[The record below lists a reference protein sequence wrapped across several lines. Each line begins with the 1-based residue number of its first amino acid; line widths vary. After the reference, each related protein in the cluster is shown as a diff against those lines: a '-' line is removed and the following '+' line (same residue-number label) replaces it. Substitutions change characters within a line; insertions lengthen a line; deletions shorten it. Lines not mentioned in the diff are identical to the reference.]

1 MISEAKKLAA
11 IENLK
16 KANAKNKSKPFGI
29 WKCKTCQKEARAT
42 IHQLRKTYCSNAC
55 MSQDYKVRL
64 LGQNNPH
71 YSDASKRICEICQK
85 TYKSYQKTTRFC
97 SMGCRDKN
105 GLSAGMRHN
114 AKKDD
119 NHNEIVGYLEAGG
132 AFVIDCSKMMHGM
145 SDLLVWHIEQWH
157 LVEIKNP
164 KTSYGKKGL
173 NPSQMK
179 FANNWQGGPV
189 YIVRTKEDV
198 DSFLIGE
205 FEKIDKV
212 GGYSLTTNCDK
223 AKW

>member
-1 MISEAKKLAA
+1 MISEAKKQSSLR
-11 IENLK
+11 NLQ
-16 KANAKNKSKPFGI
+16 KALEKNKSKIYGV
-29 WKCKTCQKEARAT
+29 WKCKTCQKEAKAT
-42 IHQLRKTYCSNAC
+42 SHQLRKTYCSNIC
-55 MSQDYKVRL
+55 MSKDYKVRL
-64 LGQNNPH
+64 IAENNPN
-71 YSDASKRICEICQK
+71 YSNAGIKTCEICQK
-85 TYKSYQKTTRFC
+85 LYKNYSKKSRFC
-97 SMGCRDKN
+97 SMACRDKH
-105 GLSAGMRHN
+105 GLSPEMRHN
-114 AKKDD
+114 AKKDA
-119 NHNEIVGYLEAGG
+119 NHNEIVGYLESGG

-164 KTSYGKKGL
+164 KTAYGKKGL

-189 YIVRTKEDV
+189 YIIRTKNDV

-223 AKW
+223 AK